1 MSVTV
6 VFTPAARERASML
19 AERVDGVRL
28 VPVPGAND
36 GWTADDRHSLDAVVL
51 MSTML
56 DDVPGLRE
64 LDVPVVADLSHL
76 DLMAWVV
83 GGPEGDRAA
92 ALGGLVAR
100 ADLVL
105 AADPRQ
111 RDMLLGAL
119 AGRGRINP
127 TVYDA
132 DRTLES
138 LVRVDQSG
146 DALVAFCRAPARA
159 ADAYDAPPALPVRV
173 GDLAKA
179 LTFLREGGIRMLA
192 VRVTGRIRRV
202 VRDGLRKIRR

>member
-1 MSVTV
+1 MTVTV
-6 VFTPAARERASML
+6 IFSPATHERATML
-19 AERVDGVRL
+19 AEQVDGVRL
-28 VPVPGAND
+28 VPTPSPND
-36 GWTADDRHSLDAVVL
+36 GRVADDHHSLDAVVL

-56 DDVPGLRE
+56 DDVPGLSE

-76 DLMAWVV
+76 DVMTWVV
-83 GGPEGDRAA
+83 GGPDGERAS
-92 ALGGLVAR
+92 ALGRLVAR

-119 AGRGRINP
+119 AGRGRVNP

-138 LVRVDQSG
+138 LVRVDTSG

-173 GDLAKA
+173 GDVTKA

-192 VRVTGRIRRV
+192 VRVFGRVRRV
-202 VRDGLRKIRR
+202 VRDGLRRVRR